1 MQLVIDVP
9 DVFVKDI
16 SFGLTDP
23 LTDLKMI
30 LAVKLIEI
38 GRISTGRAAEW
49 LGISKPRFLQES
61 GRYGLSAFDV
71 DEQTIDEDIA
81 YVEHHHVSPHV
92 EPCREK
98 GEVYHA

>member
-1 MQLVIDVP
+1 MQIVLDVP
-9 DVFVKDI
+9 DVFMKEI

-23 LTDLKMI
+23 LKDIRMM

-49 LGISKPRFLQES
+49 IGMSKPRFLQES

-71 DEQTIDEDIA
+71 DDQTIDEEIA
-81 YVEHHHVSPHV
+81 HVAA
-92 EPCREK
+92 
-98 GEVYHA
+98 YHC